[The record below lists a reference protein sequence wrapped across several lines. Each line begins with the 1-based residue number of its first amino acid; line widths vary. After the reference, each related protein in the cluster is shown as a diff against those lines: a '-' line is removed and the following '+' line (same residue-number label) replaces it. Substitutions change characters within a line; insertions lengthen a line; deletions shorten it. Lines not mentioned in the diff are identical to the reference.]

1 VTLVRTGTDT
11 YVGQGG
17 PSINHG
23 GTAKLWMSNAGSNEK
38 LGLVYFKVP
47 FPPGATV
54 FSATL
59 KLVASDA
66 WSGSQVLT
74 AKRIVA
80 KWQEDKVTYN
90 SRPST
95 VATNAGTVTVSGAVA
110 GDEIDIDV
118 TAIMNDVAAGGAFFG
133 FNLSVNT
140 TAVRKVRSSEAPN
153 ADHRPMLLVEW
164 SSSPDVPDD
173 LHPAGG
179 SAIDVAKPILNWNY
193 ADPDGAGT
201 QSSSQVQI
209 STSTSFASPEYDS
222 GKVANTESQWDL
234 GATAYAGVPAA
245 ATRFWRVQ
253 VWDDTN
259 LASGWS
265 DTVSFVRTAQGTLT
279 LVSPTGGAVDDLTPP
294 ISWTLTGATQ
304 EAYRVIVSYVAT
316 IARRSPVI
324 FDTGKVT
331 STATSVTLPAGL
343 LYTGILGIKIEV
355 RVWDTVDRQSIP
367 GDPAYLSVTSGT
379 VTYSRSGAPANV
391 PSLTAVLSP
400 SSVSPGVLLTWTR
413 SVQPDY
419 FSLRVDGVEVLPRI
433 DPTDV
438 FVSGTTY
445 SMVYWGAVPRVSH
458 TYEVEAVVISGG
470 HTQHSSGNATQT
482 LTTNPTSVWLVD
494 PDDNTAVNIRGP
506 NDSSEFGIGEIGTT
520 YDVAGSRKPVRVVD
534 SIRGYEGSISGNLL
548 SKSDRDTF
556 LALKGRIT
564 TLRLV
569 VSDLNFPCVVEEASA
584 PPSQLAGDRMYG
596 CSFGFFQTGE
606 FTFQVSGG

>member
-1 VTLVRTGTDT
+1 MTLVRTGTDT

-17 PSINHG
+17 PTINHG

-66 WSGSQVLT
+66 WASSQVLT

-90 SRPST
+90 SRPSV
-95 VATNAGTVTVSGAVA
+95 VATNAGSVTVSGAVA

-118 TAIMNDVAAGGAFFG
+118 TAMMNDVAAGGAFFG

-140 TAVRKVRSSEAPN
+140 TAIRKVRSSEAPN
-153 ADHRPMLLVEW
+153 ADHRPMLVVEW

-179 SAIDVAKPILNWNY
+179 AAIDVAKPILNWNY

-201 QSSSQVQI
+201 QTSSQVQI

-222 GKVANTESQWDL
+222 GKVANTESQWDM
-234 GATAYAGVPAA
+234 GATAYAGVPSG
-245 ATRFWRVQ
+245 ATRYWRVQ
-253 VWDDTN
+253 VWDDSN

-265 DTVSFVRTAQGTLT
+265 DAVPFVRTPQGTLT

-304 EAYRVIVSYVAT
+304 EAYRVIVRWNVS
-316 IARRSPVI
+316 IARRSNI
-324 FDTGKVT
+324 LYDTGRVT
-331 STATSVTLPAGL
+331 STDTSITLPAGI
-343 LYTGILGIKIEV
+343 LYTGLIGLTIEV

-391 PSLTAVLSP
+391 PSLTATLAP
-400 SSVSPGVLLTWTR
+400 SSVGPGVLLTWTR

-445 SMVYWGAVPRVSH
+445 SMVYWGGTPRVSH
-458 TYEVEAVVISGG
+458 TYEIEAVVISGG

-482 LTTNPTSVWLVD
+482 LTTNPTGAWLVD
-494 PDDNTAVNIRGP
+494 PDDDTAVNLRGP
-506 NDSSEFGIGEIGTT
+506 SDSSEFSIGEIGTT

-534 SIRGYEGSISGNLL
+534 SIRGYEGSIAGSLL
-548 SKSDRDTF
+548 SKADRDTF
-556 LALKGRIT
+556 LDLKGRIT

-569 VSDLNFPCVVEEASA
+569 VSDLNIPIVVEEAA
-584 PPSQLAGDRMYG
+584 VGPTQLAGDRMFT
-596 CSFGFFQTGE
+596 CSFAFFQQDE
-606 FTFQVSGG
+606 FTFHVSGG